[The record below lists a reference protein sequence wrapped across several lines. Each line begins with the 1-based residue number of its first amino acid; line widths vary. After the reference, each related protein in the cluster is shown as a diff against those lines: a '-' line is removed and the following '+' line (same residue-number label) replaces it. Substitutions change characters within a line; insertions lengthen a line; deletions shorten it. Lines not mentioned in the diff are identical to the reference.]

1 VKSIG
6 RGSLAAA
13 ILVVFLLLGSLV
25 VGMTRRSAEE
35 GVARPADIEFAERR
49 IQVEVLNATA
59 IPRLAQRGTDRLR
72 NQGFDVVHFGNASGY
87 HADSSLVLDRVGD
100 PEAAGA
106 VARAIG
112 VSRVRSEPDSTL
124 FLAVTVILGTDWEG
138 VEEATPAR

>member
-1 VKSIG
+1 VKPIK
-6 RGSLAAA
+6 RGGLAAA
-13 ILVVFLLLGSLV
+13 ILVVLLLLGSLV
-25 VGMTRRSAEE
+25 VGMTRRSAED
-35 GVARPADIEFAERR
+35 GPAEPRDIAFAERR

-72 NQGFDVVHFGNASGY
+72 DQGFDVVHFGNASGY

-138 VEEATPAR
+138 VEEAPPAR